1 MFASSRKYSYFYFD
15 IIFILKRGGA
25 IQLSDAVQNRIINL
39 CKEQNITLNKLATNS
54 TVFSIFYGKIKSPKL
69 ATILH
74 ICEGFNIELTDF
86 FNDPLFKDVEFE
98 DE

>member
-1 MFASSRKYSYFYFD
+1 M
-15 IIFILKRGGA
+15 
-25 IQLSDAVQNRIINL
+25 QLSEAVQKRIINL
-39 CKEQNITLNKLATNS
+39 WKERNITLNKLATNS
-54 TVFSIFYGKIKSPKL
+54 GLSYSTVFSIFYGKSNSPKL

-98 DE
+98 D

>member
-1 MFASSRKYSYFYFD
+1 MQLSE
-15 IIFILKRGGA
+15 A
-25 IQLSDAVQNRIINL
+25 IQSRIINL
-39 CKEQNITLNKLATNS
+39 CNEQNITLNKLANNSGLSYS
-54 TVFSIFYGKIKSPKL
+54 TVFSIFYGKSKSPKL

-86 FNDPLFKDVEFE
+86 FNYSLFKDVKSE